1 MIRES
6 SGLVADIRGIG
17 ATGVR
22 AVRTRLEL
30 AVIELQEEKAR
41 LTRSLM
47 VAIAS
52 LYLAIFGL
60 SLAIIALALA
70 ASEAARPAIIAASAF
85 VFLAASA
92 GGGAWIRTQS
102 ARRDSLLSSTLDVL
116 KGDEEAL
123 RSPAGASGD

>member
-1 MIRES
+1 MIRET
-6 SGLVADIRGIG
+6 SGIVADIRGLG

-30 AVIELQEEKAR
+30 VVIELQEEKAR
-41 LTRSLM
+41 LTRSLL
-47 VAIAS
+47 VASAA

-60 SLAIIALALA
+60 ALAVAALA
-70 ASEAARPAIIAASAF
+70 FAAPEAARPVILAVCAF
-85 VFLAASA
+85 VFLAAAA
-92 GGGAWIRTQS
+92 GGGAWLRTQS

-123 RSPAGASGD
+123 RSAAASGD